1 MEITKKEL
9 GQVYYLTREIRMYE
23 QELKELEPEA
33 KSAQITGMPAAKT
46 NVPKRPTEEK
56 AIDLGELATIIEL
69 LKFQCEEKKKEI
81 YQMIQSVE
89 DSQLRQIIVLRCIK
103 LLSWKDVAKELGGP
117 NNPEQC
123 RQMYHRNIPAE

>member
-1 MEITKKEL
+1 
-9 GQVYYLTREIRMYE
+9 MYE

-33 KSAQITGMPAAKT
+33 KSARITGMPAART

-56 AIDLGELATIIEL
+56 AIDLGEIATIIEL
-69 LKFQCEEKKKEI
+69 LKFRCEEKKKEI

-103 LLSWKDVAKELGGP
+103 LKRWKEVAKELGGP
-117 NNPEQC
+117 NNAEQC
-123 RQMYHRNIPAE
+123 RQIFHRNIPDE